1 VKVLVVG
8 GGKRGSALAH
18 ALEAGR
24 HEVTVVENRQEQAER
39 LRAQLPGCQVVWG
52 DGTSPE
58 LLDSLGLSGFE
69 VVAAVAGADEA
80 NLVVTSLARLEYG
93 VPRTIASVN
102 DPRNAWMFTPVMG
115 VDVAVDQA
123 ELIAHLILEEM
134 SLGDMMTLLK
144 LRQGEY
150 ALVEERLE
158 ARSRAAGR
166 AIGDLDLPAEC
177 AITAV
182 IRGGRLLLPHPGVV
196 LAAGDEVLAL
206 VPDGELSLLAR
217 LLAASA

>member
-150 ALVEERLE
+150 RGDPRRAPSLAAPRRG
-158 ARSRAAGR
+158 ARSRRRGAGPGSGRRVVPAGPAA
-166 AIGDLDLPAEC
+166 
-177 AITAV
+177 
-182 IRGGRLLLPHPGVV
+182 RGVSLSGPLRLW
-196 LAAGDEVLAL
+196 
-206 VPDGELSLLAR
+206 
-217 LLAASA
+217 SAQAD